1 MIFQKGFHADVGE
14 GSVKSFHSLA
24 RISSLD
30 DSKCFDLNTGIMFQ
44 VIEIDLAT
52 FYPFV
57 FASSTFFVCKS
68 GTQGSQATQRSHF
81 RSDFVRL
88 WNIR

>member
-30 DSKCFDLNTGIMFQ
+30 DLKCFDLNTGIMFQ
-44 VIEIDLAT
+44 VIEGHWNRPRNVL
-52 FYPFV
+52 PFCLCLV
-57 FASSTFFVCKS
+57 HLLRV
-68 GTQGSQATQRSHF
+68 
-81 RSDFVRL
+81 
-88 WNIR
+88 